1 MTFSNQPGFAR
12 HLVVL
17 LNVQKDENVHVA
29 FKNCW
34 YCIVLIFCTL
44 ILWLVVVLKIFS
56 SGEQRPFP
64 HLVSFTR
71 FPDCKVLFLT
81 KIDLPFDRLRL

>member
-1 MTFSNQPGFAR
+1 MDAR

-34 YCIVLIFCTL
+34 YCIVLIF
-44 ILWLVVVLKIFS
+44 
-56 SGEQRPFP
+56 
-64 HLVSFTR
+64 
-71 FPDCKVLFLT
+71 FLYINLMASCGF
-81 KIDLPFDRLRL
+81 KNVFL